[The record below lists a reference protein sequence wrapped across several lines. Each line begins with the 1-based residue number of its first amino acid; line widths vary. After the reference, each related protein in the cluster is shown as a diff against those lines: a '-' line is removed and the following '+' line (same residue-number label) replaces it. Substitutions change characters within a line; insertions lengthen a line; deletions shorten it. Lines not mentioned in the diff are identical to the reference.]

1 MLSDTGCCHL
11 SSGSRITK
19 VRVPF
24 SKAGGTEA
32 IQRKEKAKRGGE
44 TIVYLFLQG
53 TPRGSFCNSSRTCCT
68 PELLCRDRCGG
79 ACMWDPGRKAK
90 NLYAFE
96 KEKPLVKSDLKKK
109 RFKLNRKYHLKS
121 PATFDS

>member
-11 SSGSRITK
+11 SSGSRVTK

-68 PELLCRDRCGG
+68 PELLCRDRCGEL
-79 ACMWDPGRKAK
+79 ACGI
-90 NLYAFE
+90 LGE
-96 KEKPLVKSDLKKK
+96 KQKICMHLKKK
-109 RFKLNRKYHLKS
+109 NLWLNLI
-121 PATFDS
+121 